1 VYRTQLV
8 GDYYYLTFDF
18 FIDFSRRSR
27 MVLKEISA
35 SLGMSIFSIL
45 AVVILFIITYRN
57 LIEEKRISNLKT
69 DFINNMTHE
78 LKTPLATITVAEKTL
93 EIERIRQDEA
103 KVLETAKLIGKQSV
117 HLNQL
122 INMILEISMWERTE
136 FQLDRKK
143 IDMGIVHT

>member
-1 VYRTQLV
+1 MGFEKDFKSRIVITNLYIIGADTFKVYQSNFFRNAGPPVVNPLNAQPPRSRSNILVYRTQLV

-57 LIEEKRISNLKT
+57 LIE
-69 DFINNMTHE
+69 
-78 LKTPLATITVAEKTL
+78 
-93 EIERIRQDEA
+93 
-103 KVLETAKLIGKQSV
+103 
-117 HLNQL
+117 
-122 INMILEISMWERTE
+122 
-136 FQLDRKK
+136 RKGSP
-143 IDMGIVHT
+143 I